1 MSSIKDLEMA
11 AAVSANQHIEIKK
24 SLFGLSQKAIY
35 VPTQSPVKANVY
47 EYAPAEGERLERLLN
62 LPLDKMGQELQAKGA
77 PKAAAIGHFRLEVC
91 LSDDR
96 QFCAL
101 QLFRF
106 VDFKYSAAFE
116 PRFYEGK
123 DVETIAKLF

>member
-1 MSSIKDLEMA
+1 MSSIKNLEMA
-11 AAVSANQHIEIKK
+11 AALSTYQNIEIKK
-24 SLFGLSQKAIY
+24 SLFSTKAVY
-35 VPTQSPVKANVY
+35 TPTQSQAKPVVL
-47 EYAPAEGERLERLLN
+47 EYTPTEGARVARLLDM
-62 LPLDKMGQELQAKGA
+62 PLDKMAADIQQKGKPVA
-77 PKAAAIGHFRLEVC
+77 GANGNFRLELC

-106 VDFKYSAAFE
+106 GDFQYKPVFE

-123 DVETIAKLF
+123 DAEAIALLL

>member
-1 MSSIKDLEMA
+1 MSSIKNLEMA
-11 AAVSANQHIEIKK
+11 AALSAYPHVTIKK
-24 SLFGLSQKAIY
+24 SLFSSKAIY
-35 VPTQSPVKANVY
+35 TPTQSQIKVIIL
-47 EYAPAEGERLERLLN
+47 EYSPSEGERVERLLAM
-62 LPLDKMGQELQAKGA
+62 PLDKMAEDIAKKGKPTAGA
-77 PKAAAIGHFRLEVC
+77 NGNFRLELC

-106 VDFKYSAAFE
+106 ADFQYKPVFE

-123 DVETIAKLF
+123 DAEYITQLI

>member
-1 MSSIKDLEMA
+1 MSSIKNLEMA
-11 AAVSANQHIEIKK
+11 AALSAYQHVEIKK
-24 SLFGLSQKAIY
+24 SLFSTKAVY
-35 VPTQSPVKANVY
+35 TPTQSPAKAVIL
-47 EYAPAEGERLERLLN
+47 EYNPTEGERVARLLDM
-62 LPLDKMGQELQAKGA
+62 PLDKMAADIQEKGKPVA
-77 PKAAAIGHFRLEVC
+77 GANGNFRLELC

-106 VDFKYSAAFE
+106 GDFKYNAVFE

-123 DVETIAKLF
+123 DVENIALLL